1 MTQRLRHAHIFLLFV
16 LLAFTLP
23 LPIRAQDGDIRQLV
37 RQAAD
42 AAVRRDYRQS
52 ADLLFRARSKA
63 EAENNYEQLFW
74 IYTNL
79 GINQAELLNYADALQ
94 NFTKAYQIALDHLD
108 KRSVLSIRNNIA
120 GLYMM
125 NHENAKALGEYRK
138 IYADARNSRDSVLL
152 GGCALNIAT
161 ILVGNG
167 QYTQATSYMAQAEKL
182 LGKDPSNTL
191 SLLTLQTD
199 YLLGTQQAEKAYT
212 LLQRACTGAAALSP
226 HPQLVML
233 QARAALHTG
242 RYAEAEQQAHR
253 ALASQGVDLAMK
265 RAIFELLSRTLS
277 AQQRYKEA
285 LQYKDSVQS
294 VADTLT
300 SVTGQKLFEAR
311 QIQFDIW
318 QKQQEID
325 NYHSRHKL
333 EMAIM
338 ALAALAVLVLAWAL
352 MVQRRNNRQQHKLTA
367 LELEHEQQQRQM
379 LQEKIAQ
386 EQANRQR
393 EKEQSQRT
401 IEQRGRE
408 LMSQALQAAN
418 RNDTLRDLLAVI
430 DADPSLQHTANPQL
444 TRTLS
449 ALRHQLDASTE
460 WKDFTTYFEQANKHF
475 IEELQTRHPQLTP
488 ADLRYLALIYI
499 NLSSKEIALLLNITP
514 EYSKKKKQNM
524 ARKLGLNSTQSMYE
538 YLRSI

>member
-1 MTQRLRHAHIFLLFV
+1 MPHLIRHTFVFLL
-16 LLAFTLP
+16 LAVFAALP
-23 LPIRAQDGDIRQLV
+23 LHVRAEDGDIRQLV

-42 AAVRRDYRQS
+42 AAVKRDYRKS

-94 NFTKAYQIALDHLD
+94 NFTKAYQIALEHLD
-108 KRSVLSIRNNIA
+108 KRAVLSIRNNIA
-120 GLYMM
+120 GLYLM
-125 NHENAKALGEYRK
+125 NHENAKALSEYEK
-138 IYADARNSRDSVLL
+138 IYADARQSRDSVLL

-167 QYTQATSYMAQAEKL
+167 QYPQAASYMAQAKQL
-182 LGKDPSNTL
+182 LGKDPANAL
-191 SLLTLQTD
+191 PLLTLQTD
-199 YLLGTQQAEKAYT
+199 YLLGTEQTEKAYA
-212 LLQRACTGAAALSP
+212 LVQRANKECPALRS
-226 HPQLVML
+226 HPELPML
-233 QARAALHTG
+233 QARAALHTA
-242 RYAEAEQQAHR
+242 RYAEAEQLAHR
-253 ALASQGVDLAMK
+253 ALSYKGVDLAMK
-265 RAIFELLSRTLS
+265 RAVFELLSRTLS
-277 AQQRYKEA
+277 AQQRYEEA
-285 LQYKDSVQS
+285 LHYKDSVQS
-294 VADTLT
+294 VADTLS

-325 NYHSRHKL
+325 NYQARHKL

-338 ALAALAVLVLAWAL
+338 ALIALAVLVLAWAL

-379 LQEKIAQ
+379 LQEKMEQ

-401 IEQRGRE
+401 IEQRGQE

-418 RNDTLRDLLAVI
+418 RNDALRELLAVI
-430 DADPSLQHTANPQL
+430 DSNPTLQHNDNPQF

-449 ALRHQLDASTE
+449 ALRHQLDSSTE

-475 IEELQTRHPQLTP
+475 IAELQTRHPQLTP
-488 ADLRYLALIYI
+488 ADLRYLTLIYI

-514 EYSKKKKQNM
+514 EYSKKKKQHM

>member
-233 QARAALHTG
+233 QART
-242 RYAEAEQQAHR
+242 
-253 ALASQGVDLAMK
+253 
-265 RAIFELLSRTLS
+265 
-277 AQQRYKEA
+277 
-285 LQYKDSVQS
+285 
-294 VADTLT
+294 
-300 SVTGQKLFEAR
+300 
-311 QIQFDIW
+311 
-318 QKQQEID
+318 
-325 NYHSRHKL
+325 
-333 EMAIM
+333 
-338 ALAALAVLVLAWAL
+338 
-352 MVQRRNNRQQHKLTA
+352 
-367 LELEHEQQQRQM
+367 
-379 LQEKIAQ
+379 
-386 EQANRQR
+386 
-393 EKEQSQRT
+393 
-401 IEQRGRE
+401 
-408 LMSQALQAAN
+408 
-418 RNDTLRDLLAVI
+418 
-430 DADPSLQHTANPQL
+430 
-444 TRTLS
+444 
-449 ALRHQLDASTE
+449 
-460 WKDFTTYFEQANKHF
+460 
-475 IEELQTRHPQLTP
+475 
-488 ADLRYLALIYI
+488 
-499 NLSSKEIALLLNITP
+499 
-514 EYSKKKKQNM
+514 
-524 ARKLGLNSTQSMYE
+524 
-538 YLRSI
+538 

>member
-1 MTQRLRHAHIFLLFV
+1 MIHILRPAFSFFLL
-16 LLAFTLP
+16 LLTVAALP
-23 LPIRAQDGDIRQLV
+23 LHVRAQDSDIRKLV

-63 EAENNYEQLFW
+63 EAESNYEQLFW

-125 NHENAKALGEYRK
+125 NHENTKALGEYRK
-138 IYADARNSRDSVLL
+138 IYADAKNSRDSVLL

-161 ILVGNG
+161 LLVGNA
-167 QYTQATSYMAQAEKL
+167 QYAQAASYMAQAKQL
-182 LGKDPSNTL
+182 LGKDPANTL

-199 YLLGTQQAEKAYT
+199 YLLGTRQAENAYA
-212 LLQRACTGAAALSP
+212 LVKRACTGNPSLGS
-226 HPQLVML
+226 HPQLAML
-233 QARAALHTG
+233 QARTALHTS
-242 RYAEAEQQAHR
+242 RYAEAEQHARQT
-253 ALASQGVDLAMK
+253 LTSEGVDLSMK
-265 RAIFELLSRTLS
+265 RAIFELLARTLA

-294 VADTLT
+294 VADTLS
-300 SVTGQKLFEAR
+300 SVTGQKLYEAR

-325 NYHSRHKL
+325 NYQSRHKL
-333 EMAIM
+333 EMAITALI
-338 ALAALAVLVLAWAL
+338 ALAMLVLAWAL

-379 LQEKIAQ
+379 LQEKIEQ

-418 RNDTLRDLLAVI
+418 RNDALRDLLAVI
-430 DADPSLQHTANPQL
+430 DSDPTLQHSANPQL
-444 TRTLS
+444 SRTLT
-449 ALRHQLDASTE
+449 ALRHQLDSSTE

-475 IEELQTRHPQLTP
+475 IVELQTRHPQLTP